1 MAFLWALRIPFGV
14 RNILFSLLKTYGLFR
29 AFKNA
34 RVKTGGK
41 ETPLVVYLGYIA

>member
-14 RNILFSLLKTYGLFR
+14 RYFLFSLFKTKGLFR

-34 RVKTGGK
+34 GVKTGDK
-41 ETPLVVYLGYIA
+41 ETPLSYP